1 MSPEAGEAYLVFR
14 AGGERLGLAVDQVQG
29 VARARQIV
37 PLPGAPPEYAGVTF
51 VRGEPLG
58 VLDAVRALG
67 CLPEATVRSGGAG
80 GRFLVILEGERHAL
94 LVDRIESVEEIPAE
108 ALTPASAESGIVRGI
123 VSSGESALRIVSV
136 DEVLGG
142 GKR

>member
-1 MSPEAGEAYLVFR
+1 VSAGTGTAYVVFR
-14 AGGERLGLAVDQVQG
+14 AGGERFGVAVERVQG
-29 VARARQIV
+29 AARARQIV

-58 VLDAVRALG
+58 VVDAVRALDG
-67 CLPEATVRSGGAG
+67 RRAAMAG
-80 GRFLVILEGERHAL
+80 GGGTRGEFLIILEGERHAL
-94 LVDRIESVEEIPAE
+94 LVDRIESVEEIADDEVVAVTSEGPA
-108 ALTPASAESGIVRGI
+108 IRGV

-136 DEVLGG
+136 DEMLGG